1 MGNRTRINITMTSDN
16 EMLDEVIVV
25 GYGTQRKGNLTGSV
39 SAIKSEN

>member
-25 GYGTQRKGNLTGSV
+25 GYGTQKKVNLSGAV
-39 SAIKSEN
+39 EV